1 MTTDRIEEVTIQLHY
16 PSSMVLT
23 TDQLSNTP
31 SVHYLCTVEVVPCHK
46 KGSPDNE
53 VKSVRIIGMRDATT
67 RRWTNHRNFTKNER
81 RAFKEA
87 ALQAVLDIL
96 QVVPLRHNIGLAVPA
111 AAFITDP

>member
-16 PSSMVLT
+16 PSSMVVT
-23 TDQLSNTP
+23 TNQLSNTP
-31 SVHYLCTVEVVPCHK
+31 AVSYRCTVEVVPCHK
-46 KGSPDNE
+46 KGSSANE
-53 VKSVRIIGMRDATT
+53 VKSVRIIGMQDATT

-96 QVVPLRHNIGLAVPA
+96 QVVPLRRNAGWAVPE
-111 AAFITDP
+111 AAFIADP